1 MHNAERRGHP
11 DSGIFFSSFLT
22 FEVLHL
28 NMQQTN
34 KSRSLK
40 LGVHM
45 FTTTEGMEHPDT
57 SMGPARLQ
65 ERETFHRWVGTSNP
79 SKKICF
85 SEGFSRTVIHKNKQ
99 NVPFELVTTDI
110 LTAASSTS
118 GFDFVH
124 IGEHA
129 YVRP

>member
-1 MHNAERRGHP
+1 MYNAERSGHP
-11 DSGIFFSSFLT
+11 DSGNFFFSFLT

-45 FTTTEGMEHPDT
+45 FTTMEGMEHPDT
-57 SMGPARLQ
+57 SVGPARLQ
-65 ERETFHRWVGTSNP
+65 EKETLHRWAGTSNP
-79 SKKICF
+79 SKKISF
-85 SEGFSRTVIHKNKQ
+85 SECFYQRVIHKNKQ
-99 NVPFELVTTDI
+99 NAPFELVTSDI

-124 IGEHA
+124 IGDHA
-129 YVRP
+129 YFRP